1 MYGLLAKRVYR
12 IAFELRVSEYQ
23 NRQSIKHSIALDNYI
38 NIDIVDRLLHTHLHN
53 IHNYS
58 YNYNYNYDK
67 NTIRIRF
74 IINDTLIKASSLWVL
89 HLSFLCVL

>member
-38 NIDIVDRLLHTHLHN
+38 NIDIVDTHTY
-53 IHNYS
+53 IIYTITVTITITI
-58 YNYNYNYDK
+58 
-67 NTIRIRF
+67 TIRIRYEYG
-74 IINDTLIKASSLWVL
+74 S
-89 HLSFLCVL
+89 